1 MAFCANCCA
10 PVEGRYCPKCGAAV
24 ESGAP
29 PVEPGPPLAAPGL
42 RQNMAAAL
50 CYIPF
55 FVVPIILLVLEPY
68 SRDKLIRFHAF
79 QSIFLNVSMVVV
91 WTVLRMILP
100 LIAWRLFGLLDLAF
114 LILWIYLFLQ
124 TYQGKKIV
132 LPVIGELAAKQA

>member
-1 MAFCANCCA
+1 MAFCANCGA

-24 ESGAP
+24 ESRRSPCRARSAS
-29 PVEPGPPLAAPGL
+29 AAAGL

-91 WTVLRMILP
+91 WTVS
-100 LIAWRLFGLLDLAF
+100 
-114 LILWIYLFLQ
+114 
-124 TYQGKKIV
+124 
-132 LPVIGELAAKQA
+132 E